1 MAGKKQQNGKV
12 PKGGEFMG
20 GTSTDDIRAALKKE
34 KRNKDLKAALVL
46 LACLWRRNGRDGTWI
61 ADTME
66 QPRSTIYDWLTRMH
80 RGGLDA
86 CHDLPIPGRPLKI
99 KPEIHPEISKMIDGQ
114 PGKCGIKSNV
124 WTGRLILIALSR
136 IFSID
141 DVSPGTVYRTM
152 RRLGKTYR
160 KPGRPRD
167 RQTPS
172 DEVKA
177 GFKEDLAAEIVR
189 YVSTGYR
196 LFWMDESHFTTKT
209 IRGLT
214 WLARGLSVPQVIKP
228 FGKRYTCFGALGE
241 GGTLHHRYYDRG
253 NTDSMIDFVRSL
265 HDTYG
270 KVLLVMDNAS
280 IHKAKRLMDE
290 IGEMGGAIRIIY
302 QPTYS
307 PDLNPVETVWK
318 ELKRYVANGLY
329 KKVEDMTGAIDEMI
343 LSGTVQMPPLP
354 GYAADA
360 IGRAR
365 AAAA

>member
-1 MAGKKQQNGKV
+1 MAGRKHQNGKV
-12 PKGGEFMG
+12 PKGDEFMH
-20 GTSTDDIRAALKKE
+20 GTSTDDTRTALKRE
-34 KRNKDLKAALVL
+34 KGGKGLKAALIL
-46 LACLWRRNGRDGTWI
+46 LACLWRRSGRDGTWI
-61 ADTME
+61 ADAME

-86 CHDLPIPGRPLKI
+86 RHDLPIPGRPLKI
-99 KPEIHPEISKMIDGQ
+99 KPEIHPEISSIIDGQ

-124 WTGRLILIALSR
+124 WTGRLILIMLSWV
-136 IFSID
+136 FSID
-141 DVSPGTVYRTM
+141 DVSPSTVYRTM
-152 RRLGKTYR
+152 RRLGKTCR

-167 RQTPS
+167 RQAPS

-189 YVSTGYR
+189 CVSAGYR

-209 IRGLT
+209 VRGLA

-228 FGKRYTCFGALGE
+228 FGKRYTCFGAPGE

-265 HDTYG
+265 RDAYG

-290 IGEMGGAIRIIY
+290 IEWMGGDIRIIY

-329 KKVEDMTGAIDEMI
+329 KRVEDMTGAIDEM
-343 LSGTVQMPPLP
+343 LRSGTVPMPPLP
-354 GYAADA
+354 GYATDA